1 MKSNYKKKLI
11 EVAIPLEAI
20 NVASAREKSIR
31 HGHPSTLHLWW
42 ARRPLAA
49 CRAILFCQLVDDPSA
64 YVDDLISDE
73 KTRNAAEAEVAAR
86 AKKREQDKAEGK
98 SIPADERPLSTEEI
112 AIELERKRLFLII
125 EELVKWENTTNEEVL
140 ERARAEIRR
149 CCGDELPSVYDP
161 FSGGGSIPLE
171 AQRLGLPAY
180 GSDLNPVAVM
190 IGKAMIEIPPKFK
203 DQPPRHPGTKENLS
217 YRGAEGLAEDILYY
231 ARILRDKAWDKIGH
245 LYPKVKLSPRDGGG
259 DETVLAWIW
268 ARTVASPNP
277 AVGGAHIPLVSTYW
291 LCRKPKKQVWVTPKV
306 DGKAITFEVNYG
318 EPKDADAVAAG
329 TKVGR
334 GANFSCLL
342 TGDAVPAD
350 YVKKEGMA
358 GRMGWQLLGIVAEGK
373 GGRRYV
379 SPDPGHVEVAF
390 SEKPG
395 WRPEHPLSQHPQY
408 MSVTNYG
415 PSNVSDLFMDRQTIA
430 LNTFSTFIPE
440 VVEQIDAPDE
450 YKVAIATYL
459 ALGVS
464 RLANRQSTSTFWH
477 NSGEK
482 VEQVFAMQALP
493 MRWDTAE
500 GNPFSTS
507 SGNFIGQ
514 VEYLA
519 KSVAAL
525 PAQQQAGFEIQKDAQ
540 TVDFTNFVISTDP
553 PYYDNVPYADLSDFF
568 YVWLRRALKGHYPD
582 LFQTVLVPKAEELVA
597 DHQRHKGRDPAD
609 GFFLD
614 GMTNVMRHMADQGR
628 KDIPAAI
635 YYAFRQGEVD
645 EGGTSS
651 KGWATFL
658 QSVITAGYQVDATWP
673 VRTELVGNLK
683 KNRNALA
690 TSVVLSCRK
699 RRDTAEIVTRSEF
712 MRALKRELPTSM
724 KEMQRANIAPVDI
737 PQASIGPGIGIF
749 SRYKSVLESD
759 DSQMTVKTALQII
772 NQQLDEFLSEQEGEF
787 DAETRFALHWFAQ
800 NGFHSGAFGDADN
813 LARARGISVDSVKHA
828 GVAESAA
835 GKVRILK
842 REELLEEW
850 DPNTDP
856 HLTVWECCQ
865 YLIRAL
871 ENEGEYSA
879 ALLLKKMGA
888 DKAEAVKDLAY
899 CLYDICS
906 NKRKDAKEA
915 TSYNALIAVWT
926 ELTRQAATISDYEI
940 TGDRQTVMNI

>member
-1 MKSNYKKKLI
+1 MTTKYKKKLI

-20 NVASAREKSIR
+20 NAASAREKSIR

-49 CRAILFCQLVDDPSA
+49 CRAVLFSQLVDDPSE
-64 YVDDLISDE
+64 YVEELLE
-73 KTRNAAEAEVAAR
+73 NPKLRTAAEKELAER
-86 AKKREQDKAEGK
+86 LAKRKRDKEEGK
-98 SIPADERPLSTEEI
+98 AIPADEKPVTLEDVVV
-112 AIELERKRLFLII
+112 ELERQRLFKII
-125 EELVKWENTTNEEVL
+125 EDLVIWENSTNEEVL
-140 ERARAEIRR
+140 ERARVEIRR
-149 CCGDELPSVYDP
+149 SCGGEMPPVYDP
-161 FSGGGSIPLE
+161 FSGGASIPLE
-171 AQRLGLPAY
+171 AQRLGLPSH
-180 GSDLNPVAVM
+180 GSDLNPVAVL
-190 IGKAMIEIPPKFK
+190 IGKAMIELPPKFA
-203 DQPPRHPGTKENLS
+203 DQAPVHPGTKEKLS
-217 YRGAEGLAEDILYY
+217 YRGAEGLAEDILHY
-231 ARILRDKAWDKIGH
+231 AAVLREKAWNKIGH
-245 LYPKVKLSPRDGGG
+245 LYPKVTLSERDGGG
-259 DETVLAWIW
+259 KETVLAWLW

-277 AVGGAHIPLVSTYW
+277 ALQGAHIPLISNYW
-291 LCRKPKKQVWVTPKV
+291 LCKKPKKKVWVEPRISGTE
-306 DGKAITFEVNYG
+306 ITFEVCYG
-318 EPKDADAVAAG
+318 QPKDEDAIAAG
-329 TKVGR
+329 TKSGR
-334 GANFSCLL
+334 GANFICLL

-350 YVKKEGMA
+350 YVKAEGMA
-358 GRMGWQLLGIVAEGK
+358 GRMGWKLVAIVAEGR

-379 SPDPGHVEVAF
+379 SPNNEHESMAF
-390 SEKPG
+390 SESPD
-395 WRPEHPLSQHPQY
+395 WRPEFPLSQHPQY

-415 PSNVSDLFMDRQTIA
+415 PINVSDLFMDRQTIA
-430 LNTFSTFIPE
+430 LNTFIGFIPE
-440 VVEQIDAPDE
+440 VVETIDATDE
-450 YKVAIATYL
+450 YKDAIVTYL

-477 NSGEK
+477 TSGEK

-519 KSVAAL
+519 KAVGAL
-525 PAQQQAGFEIQKDAQ
+525 PARQVGGHERQLDAQ
-540 TVDFTNFVISTDP
+540 AVDFTNFVISTDP

-568 YVWLRRALKGHYPD
+568 YVWLRRSLKEKYPD

-609 GFFLD
+609 EFFLE
-614 GMTNVMRHMADQGR
+614 GMTEVMRHMANQGR
-628 KDIPAAI
+628 KDVPAAI

-658 QSVITAGYQVDATWP
+658 QSVISAGYQVGATWP

-699 RRDTAEIVTRSEF
+699 RPDNAETVTRSEF
-712 MRALKRELPTSM
+712 LRALKRELPIAM

-749 SRYKSVLESD
+749 SRYAAVLESD
-759 DSQMTVKTALQII
+759 DSPMAVKTALQLI
-772 NQQLDEFLSEQEGEF
+772 NQELDEFLSEQEGEF
-787 DAETRFALHWFAQ
+787 DPDTRFALHWFAQ
-800 NGFHSGAFGDADN
+800 NGFENGQFGDADN
-813 LARARGISVDSVKHA
+813 LARARGISVESVKHA
-828 GVAESAA
+828 GIAESAA
-835 GKVRILK
+835 GRVRILK
-842 REELLEEW
+842 RDELLDDW
-850 DPNTDP
+850 DPTTDT
-856 HLTVWECCQ
+856 HLTVWECCH
-865 YLIRAL
+865 YLIRTL
-871 ENEGEYSA
+871 ETEGEYGA
-879 ALLLKKMGA
+879 AVLLRKIGP
-888 DKAEAVKDLAY
+888 DKADAVKDLAY

-926 ELTRQAATISDYEI
+926 ELTRQAASIHETDLG
-940 TGDRQTVMNI
+940 GDRQAAMNF